1 MNRNAAVEAMAR
13 REETGAHRPIDSGRA
28 LLAFRLSRA
37 MVYLAAFVLLA
48 AFAAPLWHYDFSAPQ
63 YPEGLPMTIY
73 INHLGGRIDLVNEL
87 NHYVGMLKIDEKSF
101 PELTV
106 MPWLVAILCVG
117 DIAAAASGRLWA
129 VGVWLVFFAASSLI
143 LLGDFW
149 WWLYAYGHNLDP
161 HAAIRIAPFTPRL
174 FGSYTLMNF
183 HIVSYPGWGGI
194 AMAASFGLGLFGFL
208 IGWFADGWRD
218 RYRVPPVSPRAK
230 EK

>member
-1 MNRNAAVEAMAR
+1 MKRNAAVKAMVR
-13 REETGAHRPIDSGRA
+13 REETAARPPTHSGRP
-28 LLAFRLSRA
+28 LVAFRVSRA
-37 MVYLAAFVLLA
+37 MIYLGALVLLA
-48 AFAAPLWHYDFSAPQ
+48 AFGAPLWHYDFSAPQ

-101 PELTV
+101 PELIV
-106 MPWLVAILCVG
+106 MPWLVAVLCAG
-117 DIAAAASGRLWA
+117 GIAAAASRRLWA
-129 VGVWLVFFAASSLI
+129 VGIWLAVFAVASFI

-174 FGSYTLMNF
+174 FGSYSMMNF

-194 AMAASFGLGLFGFL
+194 AMVASFGLGLFGFL
-208 IGWFADGWRD
+208 IGWFAGGWRD
-218 RYRVPPVSPRAK
+218 RQAGRRS
-230 EK
+230 